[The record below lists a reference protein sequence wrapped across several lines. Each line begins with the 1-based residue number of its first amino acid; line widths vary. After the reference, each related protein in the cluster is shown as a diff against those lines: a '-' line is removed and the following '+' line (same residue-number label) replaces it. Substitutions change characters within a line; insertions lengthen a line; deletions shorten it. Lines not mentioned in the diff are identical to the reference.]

1 MSGTLEQFGGA
12 ATAKRSWVNAMQRG
26 ARKRCPQCG
35 RGRLFA
41 GYTRSADRC
50 GSCGLDFSGH
60 RADDAPPYVTIMI
73 VGHVLIPKA
82 LLVRQ
87 LFEPPLWLQFAIWLP
102 AIMIATFWL
111 LPVVKGAFIGL
122 QWANRMHGF
131 AGDDADPDAD
141 A

>member
-1 MSGTLEQFGGA
+1 MSETTQTFGAGP
-12 ATAKRSWVNAMQRG
+12 TAKRSWLRAVGRG

-35 RGRLFA
+35 RGKLFS
-41 GYTRSADRC
+41 GYVRSADSC
-50 GSCGLDFSGH
+50 TSCGLDFSGH
-60 RADDAPPYVTIMI
+60 RADDAPPYITVMI
-73 VGHVLIPKA
+73 VGHVIIPKA

-87 LFEPPLWLQFAIWLP
+87 IFEPPLWMQFVIWLP
-102 AIMIATFWL
+102 VVMIATFWL

-131 AGDDADPDAD
+131 AGPDADPNAD